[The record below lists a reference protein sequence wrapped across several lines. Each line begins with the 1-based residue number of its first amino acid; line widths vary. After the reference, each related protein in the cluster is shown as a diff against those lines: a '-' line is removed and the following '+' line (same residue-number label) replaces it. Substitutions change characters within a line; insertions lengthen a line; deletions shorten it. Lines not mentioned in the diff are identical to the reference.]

1 MEFFMSTAAQPAKRS
16 PSTRKAP
23 ARPAA
28 QSVAPEPSPEPAPK
42 PAPKPSDPRIGENID
57 DPRVKF
63 VTFADGTEYRCDN
76 GVIVERV
83 RR

>member
-1 MEFFMSTAAQPAKRS
+1 MSTAAQPAKRS
-16 PSTRKAP
+16 TSTRKAP

-28 QSVAPEPSPEPAPK
+28 QSEAPEPKEDPK
-42 PAPKPSDPRIGENID
+42 PTDPRIGEDID

-63 VTFADGTEYRCDN
+63 VSFEDGTEYRCDN

-83 RR
+83 S